1 MNGGGKG
8 GAQGGVGEWGWEGG
22 KRVGWVNGGGK
33 GGEKGG
39 VSERGL
45 EGGGVVSASF
55 IIYFHHGYI
64 VMKEIRIR

>member
-22 KRVGWVNGGGK
+22 
-33 GGEKGG
+33 EKGG
-39 VSERGL
+39 VSEWGL

-55 IIYFHHGYI
+55 KNPPFIMLYIIYFHHGYI